1 MTIRSC
7 RKSSAISRGLS
18 LTLRSEKLYT
28 KKIYFS
34 GGDFHELQE
43 LFSEIPGVVEVTA
56 GFISAKN
63 VCSYANPEPRE
74 LENIS
79 GVEVKFNPKKI
90 DLSILMDILFGVL
103 NPYSENNLGVYYASG
118 EDEPQVELHL
128 NFIANRGKQPLA
140 TNACITVNDTTLNPK
155 FARKCYAAAGRLKNF
170 VAAPESDQNFLKKN
184 PEAKTDIDFKKLKA
198 TLRF

>member
-1 MTIRSC
+1 M
-7 RKSSAISRGLS
+7 
-18 LTLRSEKLYT
+18 YT

-43 LFSEIPGVVEVTA
+43 LFSDIPGVVSVTA
-56 GFISAKN
+56 GFISARN
-63 VCSYANPEPRE
+63 VQSYAAPEPRE

-79 GVEVKFNPKKI
+79 GVEVAFNPKKI
-90 DLSILMDILFGVL
+90 DLSTLMDVLFGVL
-103 NPYSENNLGVYYASG
+103 NPYAENNLGVYYTSA
-118 EDEPQVELHL
+118 EDEPQVELHM

-140 TNACITVNDTTLNPK
+140 TTACITVNDTTLNQK

-170 VAAPESDQNFLKKN
+170 TAASEADQNFLRKN
-184 PEAKTDIDFKKLKA
+184 PDTKTDIDFKKLKA